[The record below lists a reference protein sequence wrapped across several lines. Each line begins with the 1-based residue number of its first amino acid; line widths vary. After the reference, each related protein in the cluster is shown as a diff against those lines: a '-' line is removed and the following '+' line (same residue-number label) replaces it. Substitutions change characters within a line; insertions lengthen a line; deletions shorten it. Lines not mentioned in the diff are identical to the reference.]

1 MSKYQAKNTT
11 ALPKALREELAAL
24 AGDGD
29 TKYKKQKTTVAYASR
44 KEQRKQLRLNAKGP
58 RRPPP
63 KASTA
68 TASKSPNA
76 PPLKSILK
84 KPVTAPSVQA
94 SAPKKQQKEPP
105 KPKEKTKEV
114 VLPKTPLERALEEN
128 DEEIAYF
135 EKLLKKKSSDR
146 IGEEDFDMLLE
157 GITTANRG
165 MKRKRDEPAPEE
177 EEEEEEEEEGEE
189 DFDEESGDEDELDG
203 LEEFDDLE
211 GDENEEED
219 DEGDDSD
226 AGSFLGFEEEDD
238 EQVPQLVETKRT
250 RPDPTKP
257 AIDNPAPAPASAATP
272 AKYIPPSQRRLM
284 GQQSDAKTE
293 ELTRL
298 RRVVNGHF
306 NKLSEANMGSIINEF
321 QALYT
326 AHPRH
331 DVNQSITDLVLAIIT
346 SRDTLLDTF
355 VILHAGFIAALY
367 RVQGIEFGAFFV
379 QTLVEMYDKHHAAAM
394 QTVSTDGNPSGGQ
407 GGKAC
412 TNLIVLLTELYNLQ
426 VVGCTLIYDFIRVF
440 LGDLNELNTELLLK
454 IVRNSGQQLRSDD
467 PTALKDIVL
476 MMQSSINKMDKDKI
490 NTRTKFMIETITNL
504 KNNKLKTAN
513 ASSQLTAEATSR
525 MKKFL
530 GGLVTYK
537 TAKSVDPLRV
547 TLEDI
552 HNVETK
558 GKWWLVGASWK
569 DDGTAGGKLNQNVA
583 VNAVKDVDESQQA
596 TAELLK
602 LAREQRMNTDIRR
615 AIFVTLMSAEDYVD
629 ACDKVMKLALKK
641 AQEREIPRVLLH
653 CAGNEKAYNPYY
665 TFIAARLC
673 AQQHGIKM
681 TFQFCLWDFFR
692 SMGEQDMGAE
702 DADDFEQAEDVP
714 LRKVVNLAKLYGQI
728 VAEKAIGI
736 SILKTLNFVELQSN
750 TKIFL
755 QIFFCTL
762 ILHTQ
767 RGALKRK
774 PQAVMDIFAK
784 CRENLTF
791 AQGLEF
797 FLKKHMKKVSVL
809 TDEKEKET
817 VKWGAAIA
825 QDMLSVMTRQT

>member
-1 MSKYQAKNTT
+1 
-11 ALPKALREELAAL
+11 
-24 AGDGD
+24 
-29 TKYKKQKTTVAYASR
+29 
-44 KEQRKQLRLNAKGP
+44 
-58 RRPPP
+58 
-63 KASTA
+63 
-68 TASKSPNA
+68 
-76 PPLKSILK
+76 
-84 KPVTAPSVQA
+84 
-94 SAPKKQQKEPP
+94 
-105 KPKEKTKEV
+105 
-114 VLPKTPLERALEEN
+114 
-128 DEEIAYF
+128 
-135 EKLLKKKSSDR
+135 
-146 IGEEDFDMLLE
+146 MLLE

-165 MKRKRDEPAPEE
+165 MKRKRDEPASAPEE
-177 EEEEEEEEEGEE
+177 EEEEEEEDFDEE
-189 DFDEESGDEDELDG
+189 DDDEEESGDEDELDG
-203 LEEFDDLE
+203 LEEFDDL
-211 GDENEEED
+211 GGEEE
-219 DEGDDSD
+219 E
-226 AGSFLGFEEEDD
+226 
-238 EQVPQLVETKRT
+238 
-250 RPDPTKP
+250 DPTKP
-257 AIDNPAPAPASAATP
+257 AIDNPALAPAAAP

-331 DVNQSITDLVLAIIT
+331 DVNQSITDLILAIIT

-379 QTLVEMYDKHHAAAM
+379 QTLVEMYDKHHATAM

-513 ASSQLTAEATSR
+513 ATSQLTAEATSR

-552 HNVETK
+552 HDVETK

-569 DDGTAGGKLNQNVA
+569 DDGTAGGKLNKNVA
-583 VNAVKDVDESQQA
+583 VNAVKDVDEGQQA

-615 AIFVTLMSAEDYVD
+615 AIFITLMSAEDYVD
-629 ACDKVMKLALKK
+629 ACDKLMKLALKK
-641 AQEREIPRVLLH
+641 VQEREIPRVLLH

-673 AQQHGIKM
+673 AQHHGIKM

-702 DADDFEQAEDVP
+702 DADDFEQVEDVP

-767 RGALKRK
+767 RGAPRRK
-774 PQAVMDIFAK
+774 PQAVMDIFVK
-784 CRENLTF
+784 CKENLTF

-825 QDMLSVMTRQT
+825 QDMLSVMTRQV